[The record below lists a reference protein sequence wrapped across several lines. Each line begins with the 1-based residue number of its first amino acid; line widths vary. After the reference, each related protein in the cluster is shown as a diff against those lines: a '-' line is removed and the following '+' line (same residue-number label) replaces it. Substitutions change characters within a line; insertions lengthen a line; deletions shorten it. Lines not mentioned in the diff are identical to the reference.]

1 MLDAHCASVGRDPA
15 QVERSAGLD
24 GRDAETVVAQAEA
37 MVALGVTLLTVGCD
51 GPDYDLSRA
60 ETLVRWRD
68 SRDRG

>member
-1 MLDAHCASVGRDPA
+1 
-15 QVERSAGLD
+15 
-24 GRDAETVVAQAEA
+24 